1 MEGGREISA
10 ICIMKRNIDEKII
23 NIIVTGLNGGMKD
36 IAADSIY
43 DRLEIRGNKISPTY
57 FRERLKEMV
66 NKGLL
71 IRIGEK
77 PGQHNPNPYRYALPN
92 NIIEEVR

>member
-1 MEGGREISA
+1 MEGGCQIGA
-10 ICIMKRNIDEKII
+10 ICIMKRNIDNKII
-23 NIIVTGLNGGMKD
+23 DIIMTGLNGGMKD
-36 IAADSIY
+36 IDADSIY

-77 PGQHNPNPYRYALPN
+77 PGQHNPKPYRYALPD
-92 NIIEEVR
+92 NILEEAR